1 MRPLKG
7 ALDPFPL
14 VAPNSL
20 VHSPI
25 RRCSLGAG
33 LLPLPTAKPDE
44 GTLELTRLGTIIQL
58 AQTPLFRQGPVPTP
72 KPSIRTT
79 RTHGLDFHLTENRLA
94 SMAKSVCLLRSQ
106 AKIKGL

>member
-7 ALDPFPL
+7 ASDPFLL

-25 RRCSLGAG
+25 HRCSLETGPP
-33 LLPLPTAKPDE
+33 PLTTVRSNE
-44 GTLELTRLGTIIQL
+44 GTLKLTRLGIIIQL

-79 RTHGLDFHLTENRLA
+79 RTRGLDFHLTENRLA